1 MQNKQRKVFR
11 NVVVKKQACLDNR
24 NVDLKKGNL
33 DIFWKG
39 IVHDSVKKL
48 IFFFFSF
55 LSKIDREKVF
65 IDGLDSKQALKDNK
79 NRSLWKTQT

>member
-1 MQNKQRKVFR
+1 MFR

-39 IVHDSVKKL
+39 IVPDSVKKL

-79 NRSLWKTQT
+79 NRSLWKTRT

>member
-1 MQNKQRKVFR
+1 MFR

-39 IVHDSVKKL
+39 MVPDSVKKL